1 LFNPDARACS
11 QSPARVSH
19 TPISTALVNQTRK
32 TDPAMSVAA
41 VTFDFKQVQLA
52 DKLA

>member
-1 LFNPDARACS
+1 MLAITCEGFPQIR
-11 QSPARVSH
+11 Q
-19 TPISTALVNQTRK
+19 TPINTVLVNQTCK